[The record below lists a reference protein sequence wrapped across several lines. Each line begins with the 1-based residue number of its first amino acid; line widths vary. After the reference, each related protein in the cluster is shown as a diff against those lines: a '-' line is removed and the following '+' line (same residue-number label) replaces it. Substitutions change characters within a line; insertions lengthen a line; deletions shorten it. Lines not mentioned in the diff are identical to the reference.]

1 MRRSSR
7 LGALMV
13 VIGGILSGCA
23 TSPPVATTSDAPR
36 TVSLLH
42 PASGESVSVTYW
54 RPGQG
59 YDPRAMAEVNGIF
72 RDRRTGDTTSIDPR
86 LIDYLVELR
95 DRLGVGEETPIHLTS
110 GYRTQATNAALS
122 RSNPN
127 VAEHSYHIRGQAL
140 DFRIPGVAP
149 QRVAEAAAGM
159 QRGGYAAYGHTG
171 HVHIDTGPFRT
182 WTPKGGDGKPYDG
195 IQEARATPPKP
206 AALAPKAEPPKV
218 EVAQAPKPVEAP
230 KPAEPR
236 VAEARPAPAPAA
248 KPAPGKAGD
257 ADLARVRMVL
267 VNLSAQ
273 DAPARDKRVTR

>member
-1 MRRSSR
+1 
-7 LGALMV
+7 MV
-13 VIGGILSGCA
+13 VIGGVLSGCA
-23 TSPPVATTSDAPR
+23 TSPPVASGDTPR

-59 YDPRAMAEVNGIF
+59 YDPRAMAEVNAIF
-72 RDRRTGDTTSIDPR
+72 RDRRSGDTTAIDPR

-95 DRLGVGEETPIHLTS
+95 DRLGVAEETPIHLTS
-110 GYRTQATNAALS
+110 GYRTQATNASLS
-122 RSNPN
+122 RSNAN

-140 DFRIPGVAP
+140 DFRIPGVTP

-159 QRGGYAAYGHTG
+159 QRGGYAAYAHTG

-195 IQEARATPPKP
+195 ILEARATPPKP
-206 AALAPKAEPPKV
+206 APAPKAEPPKV
-218 EVAQAPKPVEAP
+218 EVAQAPAP
-230 KPAEPR
+230 KPVAPR
-236 VAEARPAPAPAA
+236 LAEARPAPAPAA
-248 KPAPGKAGD
+248 RPAPGKAGE